1 MSLYDDELLD
11 SNKDSGTKV
20 GAWSDSIKLLHGPI
34 HAKKFHL
41 QQQLKKD
48 ATKNVVAP
56 VADLRKKRAPALP
69 RHPNAEVT
77 FNSMTGKMELRDSNS
92 QPQDT
97 SGPSSSV
104 TALIQNITSN
114 MSVFGYTDE
123 YDPLKPNDYE
133 KLKEQRKREQYQ
145 RDKELERQRRDEDE
159 QQQQQQPKGLYDDDY
174 ENEDTEISNRELNDR
189 PIRKGNV
196 FAPPPSLIEED
207 KRASTYNQNES
218 DIKDEHISIP
228 PSNSDE
234 RIEDMETESTGP
246 NPGFG
251 STKGAA
257 AVAKMMAKMG
267 YREGQGLGKSQ
278 QGISSALTVEKT
290 GKRGGKIIH
299 EKEPLPK
306 EFILPPPPPPPP
318 SLSAMP
324 PPSIVAPKAESG
336 VNLSVELKGAT
347 KVVLLKNMVG
357 PGEVDDLLDSETKEE
372 CQKYGDVEK
381 CLIYEIPDVPE
392 DEAVR
397 IFVEFKRVE
406 SAVKA
411 VVDMN
416 GRYFGGRVVKAK
428 FYALDKFRQFDL
440 ADDS

>member
-1 MSLYDDELLD
+1 MSLYDDELLEP
-11 SNKDSGTKV
+11 NKDGTTKV
-20 GAWSDSIKLLHGPI
+20 GAWSDSIKLLQGPI
-34 HAKKFHL
+34 HAKKFHQ

-48 ATKNVVAP
+48 LTKNVVGP
-56 VADLRKKRAPALP
+56 VADLRKKRAPPLP

-77 FNSMTGKMELRDSNS
+77 FNSITGKMELRDNNS
-92 QPQDT
+92 QQQDS
-97 SGPSSSV
+97 SGPSPSV

-114 MSVFGYTDE
+114 ISVFGYTDE

-145 RDKELERQRRDEDE
+145 RDRDIERQRRTEDE
-159 QQQQQQPKGLYDDDY
+159 QRGLYDDDY
-174 ENEDTEISNRELNDR
+174 ENDDNNNDYNRESNDR

-196 FAPPPSLIEED
+196 FAPPSSLIEED
-207 KRASTYNQNES
+207 RRASSNNQNES
-218 DIKDEHISIP
+218 DTKDDYSSIP

-234 RIEDMETESTGP
+234 RIEDMETESAGP
-246 NPGFG
+246 NLSFG
-251 STKGAA
+251 SAKGAA

-278 QGISSALTVEKT
+278 QGMSSALIVEKT
-290 GKRGGKIIH
+290 SKRGGKIVH
-299 EKEPLPK
+299 EKEFPNKDTIL
-306 EFILPPPPPPPP
+306 LPPPPPPPP
-318 SLSAMP
+318 PTIAS
-324 PPSIVAPKAESG
+324 PSIIIPKGDSG
-336 VNLSVELKGAT
+336 INIADELKGAT
-347 KVVLLKNMVG
+347 KVILLKNMVG

-372 CQKYGDVEK
+372 CQKYGEVEK
-381 CLIYEIPDVPE
+381 CLIYEIPEAPE

-406 SAVKA
+406 SAIKA
-411 VVDMN
+411 VVAMN

-428 FYALDKFRQFDL
+428 FYNFDKFRQFDL

>member
-1 MSLYDDELLD
+1 MSLYDDEVLEP
-11 SNKDSGTKV
+11 NKDGTTKV
-20 GAWSDSIKLLHGPI
+20 GAWSDSIKLLQGPI
-34 HAKKFHL
+34 HAKKFHQ

-48 ATKNVVAP
+48 LTKNVVGP

-77 FNSMTGKMELRDSNS
+77 FNSITGKMELRDSNS
-92 QPQDT
+92 PQQDS

-114 MSVFGYTDE
+114 ISVFGYTDE

-133 KLKEQRKREQYQ
+133 KIKEQRKREQYQ
-145 RDKELERQRRDEDE
+145 RDRDIERQRRNEDE
-159 QQQQQQPKGLYDDDY
+159 QRNLYDDDH
-174 ENEDTEISNRELNDR
+174 ENDENDDYNRESNDR
-189 PIRKGNV
+189 SIRKGNV
-196 FAPPPSLIEED
+196 FAPPSSLIEED
-207 KRASTYNQNES
+207 RRASSNNQNES
-218 DIKDEHISIP
+218 DTKDEYPSIP
-228 PSNSDE
+228 SSNSDE

-246 NPGFG
+246 NLSFG

-278 QGISSALTVEKT
+278 QGMSSALIVEKT
-290 GKRGGKIIH
+290 SKRGGKIVH
-299 EKEPLPK
+299 EKELPIK
-306 EFILPPPPPPPP
+306 DIILLPPPPPPPP
-318 SLSAMP
+318 SLLPTMA
-324 PPSIVAPKAESG
+324 PPSVVIPKGDSG
-336 VNLSVELKGAT
+336 INIADELRGAT
-347 KVVLLKNMVG
+347 KVILLKNMVG

-372 CQKYGDVEK
+372 CQKYGEVEK
-381 CLIYEIPDVPE
+381 CLIYEIPDAPE

-397 IFVEFKRVE
+397 IFIEFKRVE
-406 SAVKA
+406 SAIKA

-416 GRYFGGRVVKAK
+416 GRYFAGRVVKAK
-428 FYALDKFRQFDL
+428 FYNVDKFRQFDL